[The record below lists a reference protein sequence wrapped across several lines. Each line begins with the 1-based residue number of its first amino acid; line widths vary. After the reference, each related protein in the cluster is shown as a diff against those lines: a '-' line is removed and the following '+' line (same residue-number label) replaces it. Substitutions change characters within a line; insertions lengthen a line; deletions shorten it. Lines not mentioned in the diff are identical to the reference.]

1 MAGRIARNDIDE
13 VRSRV
18 NIADVV
24 GDYVTLKHAGVG
36 SMKGLCPFH
45 DERSPSF
52 HVRPQ
57 VGRYHCFGCGEDG
70 DVFSFIMA
78 QDHTTF
84 AEAVERMAAKIGF
97 TLHYEEGDGP
107 RTDYNTRARLIAANE
122 AALEYYTAQL
132 TTASA
137 DPARRFLGDRGFDPS
152 AAQHFGVGFAP
163 KSYDMLKDHLRGR
176 GFTMEELISAGLVS
190 QGDRSPYDRFRGR
203 LMWPIR
209 DVTGATI
216 GFGARRLLEDD
227 KGPKYLN
234 TPETPIYHK
243 SQVLYGLD
251 LARRDIS
258 KQKQV
263 VIVEGYTDVMACHV
277 AGVTTA
283 VATCGTSF
291 GVEHI
296 KVLRPMLGD
305 LAGADP
311 NANGEVV
318 FTFDPDEAGQRA
330 ASRAFAEE
338 QRFAA
343 QTYVAVAP
351 GGLDP
356 CDLRLARGDDA
367 IRRLVT
373 NKRPMFEF
381 MIRRTLD
388 GHDLETVE
396 GRVGALRAAAPVL
409 AGIRDRSLTQ
419 GYVREL
425 AGWLGMEMP
434 EVRRAVE
441 TARRRADS
449 AGQGDRSGGPGHD
462 GRAGRAIDGAA
473 VVEEPVAGIRS
484 LPNDPISRMERD
496 AVMAMVQQPTS
507 VGAPLLGLAASATF
521 SSPMLAVVRDAVV
534 ANVDVIGAGDW
545 LDRLLADVPEP
556 LRTLTHELALAPIPA
571 RNAEDLAAY
580 CRSIV
585 VALVERDMLA
595 RKASL
600 LGQLQRADPHEQAER
615 RAEIQRQLVEI
626 DAQRMRLRADA
637 EAS

>member
-122 AALEYYTAQL
+122 AALEYFTGQL
-132 TTASA
+132 TTAAA
-137 DPARRFLGDRGFDPS
+137 DPARRFLGERGFDPS

-176 GFTMEELISAGLVS
+176 GFTMEELVSAGLVS

-291 GVEHI
+291 GVDHI

-425 AGWLGMEMP
+425 AGWLGMEIP
-434 EVRRAVE
+434 EVRRSVE
-441 TARRRADS
+441 TAGRRAGS
-449 AGQGDRSGGPGHD
+449 AGQDDRSAGAGRD
-462 GRAGRAIDGAA
+462 GRNGNGTDGADTPD
-473 VVEEPVAGIRS
+473 EPVAGIRS

-507 VGAPLLGLAASATF
+507 VGAPMLGLAASATF
-521 SSPMLAVVRDAVV
+521 STPMLAAVRDAVV

-545 LDRLLADVPEP
+545 LDRLLADVPAP

-585 VALVERDMLA
+585 VALVERDLLA

-615 RAEIQRQLVEI
+615 RAEIQRQLVDI
-626 DAQRMRLRADA
+626 DGQRMRLRADA

>member
-122 AALEYYTAQL
+122 AALEYFTAQL
-132 TTASA
+132 TTAAA
-137 DPARRFLGDRGFDPS
+137 DPARRFLGERGFDPS

-176 GFTMEELISAGLVS
+176 GFTMEELVSAGLVS

-291 GVEHI
+291 GVDHI

-425 AGWLGMEMP
+425 AGWLGMEIP
-434 EVRRAVE
+434 EVRRSVE
-441 TARRRADS
+441 TARRRAGS
-449 AGQGDRSGGPGHD
+449 AGQDDRSAGSGRD
-462 GRAGRAIDGAA
+462 GRAGSGADGADTPD
-473 VVEEPVAGIRS
+473 EPVAGIRS

-496 AVMAMVQQPTS
+496 AVMAMVQQPTA
-507 VGAPLLGLAASATF
+507 VGAPMLGLAASATF
-521 SSPMLAVVRDAVV
+521 STPMLAAVRDAVV

-545 LDRLLADVPEP
+545 LDRLLADVPAP

-585 VALVERDMLA
+585 VALVERDLLA

-615 RAEIQRQLVEI
+615 RAEIQRQLVDI
-626 DAQRMRLRADA
+626 DGQRMRLRADA

>member
-122 AALEYYTAQL
+122 AALEYFTAQL
-132 TTASA
+132 TTAAA
-137 DPARRFLGDRGFDPS
+137 DPARRFLGERGFDPS

-176 GFTMEELISAGLVS
+176 GFTMEELVSAGLVS

-291 GVEHI
+291 GVDHI

-425 AGWLGMEMP
+425 AGWLGMEIP
-434 EVRRAVE
+434 EVRRSVE
-441 TARRRADS
+441 TARRRAGS
-449 AGQGDRSGGPGHD
+449 AGQDDRSAGAGRD
-462 GRAGRAIDGAA
+462 GRNGNGTDGADTPD
-473 VVEEPVAGIRS
+473 EPVAGIRS

-507 VGAPLLGLAASATF
+507 VGAPMLGLAASATF
-521 SSPMLAVVRDAVV
+521 STPMLAAVRDAVV

-545 LDRLLADVPEP
+545 LDRLLADVPAP

-585 VALVERDMLA
+585 VALVERDLLA

-615 RAEIQRQLVEI
+615 RAEIQRQLVDI
-626 DAQRMRLRADA
+626 DGQRMRLRADA